1 MSTLVEEDF
10 KVNNKQYFTEEAK
23 KDMRLIKK
31 KNKKA
36 FDCIDSSMNSR
47 GPWRIKKADSMEA
60 VWAQSSL
67 SFVEREDTGRR
78 DVLLAPFKSLL

>member
-1 MSTLVEEDF
+1 M
-10 KVNNKQYFTEEAK
+10 
-23 KDMRLIKK
+23 
-31 KNKKA
+31 
-36 FDCIDSSMNSR
+36 DSPMNSR

-78 DVLLAPFKSLL
+78 DVLLAPFRSLL